1 MKGELLGLIELHR
14 RTHPGFGVED
24 LAKLVYQGVFGADHL
39 LSDPDRFAREFLE
52 EWRWVDERAFPGE
65 PLFEPVDPRGRI
77 YRLNLRPAKRRG
89 VSPDALLDVLLSQP
103 RLGADPAEFW
113 ERWRMVVELAAEGAI
128 PFAPARLRGY
138 GEMLAET
145 GIVPRHSAAYRR
157 ANRPRYRLIN
167 DLRDEALRGGL
178 RSVGLL

>member
-14 RTHPGFGVED
+14 RVHPAFGVED

-52 EWRWVDERAFPGE
+52 EWRWAEGRDFPDE

-89 VSPDALLDVLLSQP
+89 VDPEALLDVLLSQP
-103 RLGADPAEFW
+103 RRGADPAEFW
-113 ERWRMVVELAAEGAI
+113 ERWRIVVELAAEGAI
-128 PFAPARLRGY
+128 PFHPDRLRGY

-145 GIVPRHSAAYRR
+145 GIVPRHSVAYRR

-167 DLRDEALRGGL
+167 DLQDEALRGGL